1 MIDFYMVY
9 VMLSL
14 FERSS
19 IKILFELDGARNPL
33 KADTKKVRKKSS
45 DGAHSEMV
53 HFIKS
58 KNADNIMIR

>member
-1 MIDFYMVY
+1 MVY

-19 IKILFELDGARNPL
+19 IKLLFELDGARNPL

-45 DGAHSEMV
+45 DDAHFEMV
-53 HFIKS
+53 DFTNS